1 MCISIWT
8 PSHEHLTTTQFLVA
22 SPAFCRYSIYFFAL
36 RPTHPHHHHQHK
48 YQRNKNKTLV
58 APPLVE
64 PTIDRYDEYTN
75 RNRPSGTPALH
86 KNNKKSRTLTLD
98 FNIDRKNIGRA
109 TRILPIFNLF
119 FALCPTHSR
128 HHHQNKYQHKKI
140 KHWLHHHWSNQ
151 PYAMHL
157 PPSAPKSCPPATD
170 ASPDNTDTSP
180 PPHPFFDEYDK
191 NIR

>member
-64 PTIDRYDEYTN
+64 PTIRHA
-75 RNRPSGTPALH
+75 S
-86 KNNKKSRTLTLD
+86 
-98 FNIDRKNIGRA
+98 
-109 TRILPIFNLF
+109 
-119 FALCPTHSR
+119 PTST
-128 HHHQNKYQHKKI
+128 
-140 KHWLHHHWSNQ
+140 
-151 PYAMHL
+151 
-157 PPSAPKSCPPATD
+157 PKSCPPATD
-170 ASPDNTDTSP
+170 ARPPPDNTDTSP
-180 PPHPFFDEYDK
+180 PHTPIFLTDMTNTQIGTARLGHRHYIKTTK
-191 NIR
+191 NHAHLHWISISTEKTLVAPPAFCPYSIYFLHCAPPIPATIISTNTNTKK